1 MTLAQKLLNI
11 IEDISDEKLC
21 EIIDFA
27 EYLKAKELKE
37 NRSLINSLV
46 EEYDEALTEL
56 GLGVAICNLGKDE
69 LKSFIIKHKK

>member
-1 MTLAQKLLNI
+1 MTLAQKLLQV

-37 NRSLINSLV
+37 NKSLIDSLV
-46 EEYDEALTEL
+46 DEYDEALKEL
-56 GLGVAICNLGKDE
+56 AK
-69 LKSFIIKHKK
+69 